1 MSLFNLF
8 KKRPVFVEMTGPL
21 VIIIMG
27 PQGSGKGT
35 QGELLKSHFGIPLIT
50 VGQMLRDEIKKDTA
64 LGQEIATYIN
74 HGSLVPP
81 RIANEVVKTRI
92 KESDEKKG
100 YILDGYPRDME
111 QTNYFT
117 TLVKPTMVILLDIP
131 ESETMRRLAGIRV
144 CVDCKL
150 NFNIATLD
158 QGIKQ
163 CTKCGGNLEAR
174 VDDVPE
180 AILKRLKIYGDET
193 MPVVRFYEKMGVLE
207 KVNGVGSP
215 REVWKR
221 ILRVVPLVK
230 KHP

>member
-1 MSLFNLF
+1 MLFNLF
-8 KKRPVFVEMTGPL
+8 KKRLALEEMKGPL

-50 VGQMLRDEIKKDTA
+50 VGQMLRDEIKKDTP
-64 LGQEIATYIN
+64 LGQEIAGYIN

-92 KESDEKKG
+92 KESDAQKG

-111 QTNYFT
+111 QTNFFN

-131 ESETMRRLAGIRV
+131 KSETMRRLAGRRV

-163 CTKCGGNLEAR
+163 CTKCSGRLEAR

-180 AILKRLKIYGDET
+180 TILKRLKIYGDET
-193 MPVVRFYEKMGVLE
+193 MPVVRFYEKMGVIK